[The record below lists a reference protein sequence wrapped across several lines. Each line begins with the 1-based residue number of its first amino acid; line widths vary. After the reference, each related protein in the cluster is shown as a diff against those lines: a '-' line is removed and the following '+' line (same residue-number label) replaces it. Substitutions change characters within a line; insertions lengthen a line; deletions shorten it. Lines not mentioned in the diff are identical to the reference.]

1 MCLCPLHIRLL
12 LQSPCLILITLLVE
26 RQTDNPSPGAVIG
39 GKLDPRSHK
48 RGELRYTIVI

>member
-1 MCLCPLHIRLL
+1 MK
-12 LQSPCLILITLLVE
+12 

-48 RGELRYTIVI
+48 RGELRYAFSWQSGIHGGHSIP